1 MTTTISHY
9 MELNGK
15 RYLLSDNDHLL
26 DLASWDDQIRDYIA
40 GQLNIKLSNDHI
52 TVIKLI
58 RESYKTRKK
67 HPFVRVV
74 TADMA
79 KKMGPDKG
87 TMRYFYDLFPKGIHQ
102 AFQVS
107 GLPMQGFCF

>member
-1 MTTTISHY
+1 MKTLSHY
-9 MELNGK
+9 LELNGK
-15 RYLLSDNDHLL
+15 RYLLSNNNQLL

-40 GQLNIKLSNDHI
+40 EELDLELSDDHI
-52 TVIKLI
+52 TVIELI

-79 KKMGPDKG
+79 KKLGEDKG
-87 TMRYFYDLFPKGIHQ
+87 TIRYFYNLFPKGIHQ
-102 AFQVS
+102 AFQIA

>member
-1 MTTTISHY
+1 MKTLSHY
-9 MELNGK
+9 LELNGK
-15 RYLLSDNDHLL
+15 RYLLSNNNQLL

-40 GQLNIKLSNDHI
+40 EELDLKLSNDHI
-52 TVIKLI
+52 TVIELI

-79 KKMGPDKG
+79 KKMGEDKG
-87 TMRYFYDLFPKGIHQ
+87 TIRYFYNLFPKGIHQ
-102 AFQVS
+102 AFQVA

>member
-1 MTTTISHY
+1 MNTVSHY

-15 RYLLSDNDHLL
+15 RYLLSDKNHLM
-26 DLASWDDQIRDYIA
+26 DLNNWDPQIRDYIA
-40 GQLNIKLSNDHI
+40 EKIDIQLSDDHKR
-52 TVIKLI
+52 VIELI
-58 RESYKTRKK
+58 RESYVARKK

-79 KKMGPDKG
+79 EDMGEEKG
-87 TMRYFYDLFPKGIHQ
+87 TMRYFYNLFPKGIHQ
-102 AFQVS
+102 AFQIA

>member
-1 MTTTISHY
+1 MKTLSHY
-9 MELNGK
+9 LELNGK
-15 RYLLSDNDHLL
+15 RYLLSNDNQLL

-40 GQLNIKLSNDHI
+40 DELNIKLSNDHI
-52 TVIKLI
+52 TVIELI
-58 RESYKTRKK
+58 RESYKTRRK

-79 KKMGPDKG
+79 KKMGEDKG
-87 TMRYFYDLFPKGIHQ
+87 TIRYFYNLFPKGIHQ
-102 AFQVS
+102 AFQVA

>member
-1 MTTTISHY
+1 MVTISRY
-9 MELNGK
+9 KELHGK
-15 RYLLSDNDHLL
+15 RYLISDQNYLL
-26 DLASWDDQIRDYIA
+26 DLHSWDHNVRDYIA
-40 GQLNIKLSNDHI
+40 QKTQISLSEDHI
-52 TVIKLI
+52 KVIELI
-58 RESYKTRKK
+58 RESYKSRKK

-79 KKMGPDKG
+79 KEMGLEKG

-102 AFQVS
+102 AFQLA